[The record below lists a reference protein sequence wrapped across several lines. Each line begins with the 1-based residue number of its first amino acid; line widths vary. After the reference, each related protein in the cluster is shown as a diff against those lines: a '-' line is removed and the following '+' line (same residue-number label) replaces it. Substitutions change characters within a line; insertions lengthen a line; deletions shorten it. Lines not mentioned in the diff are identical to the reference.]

1 MNRPRVLAVLALVVA
16 FSGAGLTAVWL
27 SAGDSPKK
35 AVKTVTI
42 RDPLAEALRQVPR
55 TAPLVAVIDTDT
67 GTGPLRQTLDLLGRL
82 PGADT
87 LAKAA
92 DAFVSGHTGLSLTS
106 DLQALAGEPLVIAKN
121 GTSAKAPV
129 TAAMVVPD
137 EATLTSIV
145 EGQVSQ
151 GTLTPA
157 GGYRTAALY
166 TRAGAD
172 GGGAIAQRDRLL
184 VFASDLGSLRSA
196 LKRGARRSGG
206 GPSGLTRPAFTAR
219 ADSGANPSA
228 AVARIAISGPA
239 LKTVL
244 AGRFP
249 RIDGMPWVAAIQGAG
264 VGVTATSDGLRLQA
278 RIRTDDSIA
287 AESDLPI
294 VTGPASP
301 VPVGDGDVKIAV
313 RNLAQPIFFALKA
326 IRLTKPDLLK
336 PYDSVTGLLAK
347 FAQVDIEDDILATL
361 TGTSTVTFPG
371 DGHVTLRAETNNAD
385 GVRGALMKL
394 RRIGQLAGLAGSLGL
409 GSLGVDTGGGLSVD
423 QPADDTYT
431 IKKDGSPIAVVGLRD
446 DILVAS
452 TDPAANVD
460 DIAGAFPEGGEVT
473 GRGAFVA
480 TATSAALA
488 DRLVPLLGLPDQ
500 ARVVL
505 AALGTVTVSAR
516 AGVRS
521 LSLRVDVPVQG

>member
-1 MNRPRVLAVLALVVA
+1 MNRPRVLAVLALVAA

-27 SAGDSPKK
+27 SADDSPKK
-35 AVKTVTI
+35 AAKTVTI

-67 GTGPLRQTLDLLGRL
+67 GTGPLRETLDLLGRL

-87 LAKAA
+87 LAKTA

-121 GTSAKAPV
+121 GTSVKAPV
-129 TAAMVVPD
+129 IAAMVVPD
-137 EATLTSIV
+137 ETTLTSIV
-145 EGQVSQ
+145 QGQVSQ

-157 GGYRTAALY
+157 GQYRTAALY
-166 TRAGAD
+166 TRSGAD

-184 VFASDLGSLRSA
+184 VFASDLESLRSA

-228 AVARIAISGPA
+228 AVARIAVSGPA
-239 LKTVL
+239 LKNVL
-244 AGRFP
+244 AGRLP
-249 RIDGMPWVAAIQGAG
+249 RIGGMPWVAAIQGAG

-278 RIRTDDSIA
+278 RIRTDDATA

-301 VPVGDGDVKIAV
+301 TPVGDGDVKIAV

-336 PYDSVTGLLAK
+336 QYDTITGLLSK
-347 FAQVDIEDDILATL
+347 FAQVDVEDDILATL

-409 GSLGVDTGGGLSVD
+409 GSLGVDTGGLSID

-431 IKKDGSPIAVVGLRD
+431 IKKDDNPVAVVGLRD

-473 GRGAFVA
+473 DRGAFVA
-480 TATSAALA
+480 TATSSALA

-505 AALGTVTVSAR
+505 AALGTVDVSAR

-521 LSLRVDVPVQG
+521 LSLRVDVPIGG